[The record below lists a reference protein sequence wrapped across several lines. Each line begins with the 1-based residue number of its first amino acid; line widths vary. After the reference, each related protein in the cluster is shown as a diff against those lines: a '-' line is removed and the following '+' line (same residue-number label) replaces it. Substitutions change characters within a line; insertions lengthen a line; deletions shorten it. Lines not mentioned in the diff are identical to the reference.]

1 MAIEDSKANGQ
12 LFQNGLVEIMLLGQ
26 ALFGGALLSGKL
38 QLPLRLRVKQR
49 LLKLRNLLFGLLAPQ
64 ALLSELLL

>member
-1 MAIEDSKANGQ
+1 
-12 LFQNGLVEIMLLGQ
+12 MLLGQ